1 MVKVNEMYEI
11 EVFPTD
17 WNTIV
22 NEYKVNRKK
31 GCETLLERDVAG
43 EAVRCVVTG
52 YSWNDAKKPYAPLK
66 QKILVQIT
74 EIITREIKKTPKTA

>member
-11 EVFPTD
+11 EVFPSD

-22 NEYKVNRKK
+22 NEYNANRKK
-31 GCETLLERDVAG
+31 GCETLLERNIAG

-52 YSWNDAKKPYAPLK
+52 YSWKDIKKPNAPLK
-66 QKILVQIT
+66 QKILVQISEIRT
-74 EIITREIKKTPKTA
+74 ESQDNT